1 MMKIVSILVKW
12 NNSRIFINLKIK
24 LFKYLP
30 HKQINYKFLV
40 DGMRMILILMKNT
53 MIRMNC

>member
-1 MMKIVSILVKW
+1 MMKIVIILVKW
-12 NNSRIFINLKIK
+12 NNSRIFINSKIK

-40 DGMRMILILMKNT
+40 DGIMMILILMKSEKQYY
-53 MIRMNC
+53 